1 MCPNRVDK
9 REEILKAS
17 SRLFAQF
24 GLRKTSVD
32 EIASRARVAKATIYK
47 YFHSKEDIFI
57 AVVNQEA
64 AALTEAMQL
73 ATEKVTTAREKI
85 RAYLA
90 TKTREIRMHT
100 NLYRATRDSIDE
112 YWPQMESIR
121 ESLLKTETEL
131 IGKILKD
138 GIDRG
143 ELALHNSDILASVI
157 ATTSKGMEIPWLL
170 DNLSGELDKF
180 IDTLLEALFR
190 GIEKESSE

>member
-1 MCPNRVDK
+1 MCPNRVEK

-17 SRLFAQF
+17 SHLFAQF

-64 AALTEAMQL
+64 AALIEAMQR
-73 ATEKVTTAREKI
+73 ATEKGTAAREKI
-85 RAYLA
+85 RAYLV
-90 TKTREIRMHT
+90 TKMSEIRTHT
-100 NLYRATRDSIDE
+100 NLYRAIRDSIDE
-112 YWPQMESIR
+112 QWPQIESIR
-121 ESLLKTETEL
+121 EFFLKTETEL
-131 IGKILKD
+131 IKQILDD
-138 GIDRG
+138 GIKRG
-143 ELALHNSDILASVI
+143 ELALLNPGMLASVI

-180 IDTLLEALFR
+180 IDTFLEALFR
-190 GIEKESSE
+190 GIGKESSE